1 MKQDCT
7 ICRVIR
13 TYLLFAVPLLAMIG
27 AFALGDSSGE
37 QLWFAD
43 TRLIDVLS
51 WGSLAALVGIVTY
64 KAYQEYVIPQRRMR
78 RLEEMQASIS
88 DEDLNSP

>member
-1 MKQDCT
+1 MAEDCAV
-7 ICRVIR
+7 CRLVR
-13 TYLLFAVPLLAMIG
+13 AYVLVAVPLLAMIG

>member
-1 MKQDCT
+1 
-7 ICRVIR
+7 
-13 TYLLFAVPLLAMIG
+13 MIG

-64 KAYQEYVIPQRRMR
+64 KAYQV
-78 RLEEMQASIS
+78 
-88 DEDLNSP
+88 

>member
-64 KAYQEYVIPQRRMR
+64 KAYQEYVIPHRRMR

>member
-43 TRLIDVLS
+43 ARLIDVLS

-64 KAYQEYVIPQRRMR
+64 KAYQEYVIPHRRTR